1 MSNQKELEFQM
12 YLAEYEALRDE
23 HERLLQARQQLLLA
37 IFAAAA
43 GLLGVIITNQSL
55 MSNPNFSK
63 LFLVLPLS
71 FTLLA
76 WWYIRNNYSCLL
88 IELYLLTQLKPNI
101 ENVIGNQLWWWKKFQ
116 WKAES
121 SPEGLFVVFTQTISK
136 LGLVQGSAL
145 VCLFAFG
152 HQTKWKLTTWNVF
165 DWLLILLNF
174 IALLVTIRL
183 VFISYKLVQKIRQ
196 VAR

>member
-1 MSNQKELEFQM
+1 MSNQTELEFQVYM
-12 YLAEYEALRDE
+12 AEYEALRNE
-23 HERLLQARQQLLLA
+23 HERLLQSRQQLLLA

-43 GLLGVIITNQSL
+43 GLLGVIIANQSL
-55 MSNPNFSK
+55 VSNPNFSK

-71 FTLLA
+71 FTLLT

-88 IELYLLTQLKPNI
+88 IELYLLTQLKLKI
-101 ENVIGNQLWWWKKFQ
+101 EDVIGNPLWWWKKFQ

-121 SPEGLFVVFTQTISK
+121 SPEGRFIVFTQTLSK
-136 LGLVQGSAL
+136 LGFIQGSAF
-145 VCLFAFG
+145 VCLFAFCN
-152 HQTKWKLTTWNVF
+152 QTKWQLTTWNFF

-183 VFISYKLVQKIRQ
+183 VFISYQLVQKIRQ
-196 VAR
+196 EAR